1 MLASNECVYQM
12 SGHDLVLRLN
22 TEAHQQRIEALDKH
36 IKQFR
41 FIWDGLPLQPPVGV
55 SYCCVRSPVSHLYL
69 LLGELS
75 TSSDLSLTTNAPED
89 LQRRGAMH
97 LQRDLKGRIA
107 MMNRLQQA
115 LEHDHFFLMAQP
127 IFGVRGDV
135 YHEILLR
142 LRDDNGDVINPD
154 NFYPWRMSLVCL
166 PLSISG

>member
-1 MLASNECVYQM
+1 LELLGKNYGVMLRIQYKQKLSHWITPMLASNECVYQM

-135 YHEILLR
+135 YHEVLLR
-142 LRDDNGDVINPD
+142 
-154 NFYPWRMSLVCL
+154 
-166 PLSISG
+166 